1 MASPSPRRHALPPPG
16 HHRRTLSSTLV
27 DESVAAAAALVHKW
41 HPDDAPAGGSLFLHG
56 AEEDEA
62 RRFLRAAADLH
73 RAMLFFASDVAH
85 GSSHGLV
92 EAQALLQTAMRRLDL
107 ELRVL
112 LDDIDS
118 IQSDHAADASRSRNN
133 ICAVAE
139 AMMAA
144 GYGKECIST
153 FKTRR
158 RAALTASLRRLLGFS
173 PPVDHL
179 HKITWDQL
187 DARIIPS
194 WLAAA
199 TAAFGSLFPAEKD
212 LCDAVFAGDNAA
224 VGEAVFAAVANDQAT
239 GLLAVTEAAAARARR
254 APERLFRVLDVHDAL
269 TEALPALLSVFGDGS
284 EVAARAA
291 LSVAKVGEAAR
302 GALGSLEAAI
312 QKEPSKSTAAGGAVH
327 PLTRYV
333 MNYVVF
339 LADYKEGL
347 ALLYDYDYDS
357 DSSEQASPSVI
368 HRLVSALLSKLEAKA
383 GCYREAALSYLF
395 LANNTR
401 YVANKVAGS
410 GQLRGVL
417 GDGWAEAQSAK
428 ARAHVG
434 VYVRAAWGKVTSL
447 CTQQGGAEPEAVEAA
462 VMESVGMQEQWV
474 AADDET
480 GEALRAAATAAV
492 VPKYRMFYRRH
503 GAAVRLTPGDVTAMI
518 AALFGGP
525 LDLVSQRHQE
535 DPNPYRDPTRSPRQ
549 LFT

>member
-312 QKEPSKSTAAGGAVH
+312 QKEPSKATAAGGAVH

>member
-1 MASPSPRRHALPPPG
+1 MASMASPSPRRHALPPPAG

-27 DESVAAAAALVHKW
+27 NESVAAAAALVHRW
-41 HPDDAPAGGSLFLHG
+41 QPDDAPRAGGSLFLRATG
-56 AEEDEA
+56 NDDEP

-85 GSSHGLV
+85 GSSHGLI

-107 ELRVL
+107 ELQLL
-112 LDDIDS
+112 LDHIDA
-118 IQSDHAADASRSRNN
+118 IQTQPAGHHADASRSRRDS
-133 ICAVAE
+133 IRAVAE

-173 PPVDHL
+173 PPVDNL

-199 TAAFGSLFPAEKD
+199 TAAFGSLFAAEKD

-224 VGEAVFAAVANDQAT
+224 VGEAVFAAVANYQAT
-239 GLLAVTEAAAARARR
+239 GLLDVAEAVAARARR

-291 LSVAKVGEAAR
+291 IVVARVREAAR
-302 GALGSLEAAI
+302 GALGGLEAAI
-312 QKEPSKSTAAGGAVH
+312 QKEPSKATAAGGAVH

-339 LADYKEGL
+339 LADYKNGL
-347 ALLYDYDYDS
+347 ALLYDDDYDY

-383 GCYREAALSYLF
+383 GCYRDVALSYLF
-395 LANNTR
+395 LANNTQ

-410 GQLRGVL
+410 SQLRGVL
-417 GDGWAEAQSAK
+417 GDGWAEAQGAK

-462 VMESVGMQEQWV
+462 VMEAVGMQEQWV
-474 AADDET
+474 AAEDEM

-503 GAAVRLTPGDVTAMI
+503 GAAVRLTPGDVTSMI

-525 LDLVSQRHQE
+525 LDQVSQR
-535 DPNPYRDPTRSPRQ
+535 RQ
-549 LFT
+549 

>member
-1 MASPSPRRHALPPPG
+1 MASMASPSPRHHALPPPG

-56 AEEDEA
+56 AEEDEP

-133 ICAVAE
+133 IRAVAE

-194 WLAAA
+194 WLAAT
-199 TAAFGSLFPAEKD
+199 TAAFGSLFAAEKD

-224 VGEAVFAAVANDQAT
+224 VGEAVFATVANDQAT
-239 GLLAVTEAAAARARR
+239 GLLAVTEAAEARARR

-312 QKEPSKSTAAGGAVH
+312 QKEPSKATATGGAVH

-368 HRLVSALLSKLEAKA
+368 HRLQA
-383 GCYREAALSYLF
+383 GGRGRCYREAALSYLF

-428 ARAHVG
+428 ARVHVG
-434 VYVRAAWGKVTSL
+434 VHVRATWDKVTSL

-462 VMESVGMQEQWV
+462 VMEAVGMQEQWV
-474 AADDET
+474 AADDEMC
-480 GEALRAAATAAV
+480 EALRAAA

-518 AALFGGP
+518 TALFGGP
-525 LDLVSQRHQE
+525 LDLVSQRRQE
-535 DPNPYRDPTRSPRQ
+535 DPNPYRDPTRRPRQ

>member
-1 MASPSPRRHALPPPG
+1 MASPSPRHHALPPPG

-56 AEEDEA
+56 AEEDEP

-133 ICAVAE
+133 IRAVAE

-194 WLAAA
+194 WLAAT
-199 TAAFGSLFPAEKD
+199 TAAFGSLFAAEKD

-224 VGEAVFAAVANDQAT
+224 VGEAVFATVANDQAT

-312 QKEPSKSTAAGGAVH
+312 QKEPSKATAAGGAVH

-368 HRLVSALLSKLEAKA
+368 HR
-383 GCYREAALSYLF
+383 YLF

-428 ARAHVG
+428 ARVHVG
-434 VYVRAAWGKVTSL
+434 VHVRATWDKVTSL

-462 VMESVGMQEQWV
+462 VMEAVGMQEQWV
-474 AADDET
+474 AADDEMC
-480 GEALRAAATAAV
+480 EALRAAA

-518 AALFGGP
+518 TALFGGP
-525 LDLVSQRHQE
+525 LDLVSQRRQE
-535 DPNPYRDPTRSPRQ
+535 DPNPYRDPTRRPRQ